1 MPKLVQL
8 GHLVAVSAL
17 TDLFLRKLQLP
28 IAHRHLI
35 MRVALTLTL
44 VRMVLVLS
52 VGKAVRVSSIAMAV
66 WGAYK
71 TKNGG
76 RYLIPIPLIATLKTS
91 LH

>member
-8 GHLVAVSAL
+8 GHLAAVSAL
-17 TDLFLRKLQLP
+17 TGLFLRKLHHP
-28 IAHRHLI
+28 IARRHLI

-44 VRMVLVLS
+44 VRMVLVS
-52 VGKAVRVSSIAMAV
+52 IAGKAARVRSIPMAV
-66 WGAYK
+66 WAVYK

>member
-17 TDLFLRKLQLP
+17 TGLFLRKLQLP

-44 VRMVLVLS
+44 VRMVLVSS

-76 RYLIPIPLIATLKTS
+76 PHLMLVPLIATLKTR

>member
-8 GHLVAVSAL
+8 GHLAVVSAL
-17 TDLFLRKLQLP
+17 TGLFLRKLQHP
-28 IAHRHLI
+28 IARRHLI

-44 VRMVLVLS
+44 VRLVLVS
-52 VGKAVRVSSIAMAV
+52 IAGKAARVRSIAMAV

-76 RYLIPIPLIATLKTS
+76 PHLMLVPSIALPKTKS
-91 LH
+91 S

>member
-1 MPKLVQL
+1 MVQL

-17 TDLFLRKLQLP
+17 MGLFLRKPQHL
-28 IAHRHLI
+28 IARGRLI

-44 VRMVLVLS
+44 VRMVLVSS
-52 VGKAVRVSSIAMAV
+52 VGKAARVHSIPLAV
-66 WGAYK
+66 WAVYK

>member
-1 MPKLVQL
+1 MVQL

-17 TDLFLRKLQLP
+17 MGLFLRKPQHL
-28 IAHRHLI
+28 IARGRLI

-44 VRMVLVLS
+44 VRMVLVS
-52 VGKAVRVSSIAMAV
+52 IAGKAARVRSIAMAV

-76 RYLIPIPLIATLKTS
+76 PHLMLVPSIALPKTKS
-91 LH
+91 S

>member
-1 MPKLVQL
+1 MVQL

-17 TDLFLRKLQLP
+17 MGLFLRKPQHL
-28 IAHRHLI
+28 IARGRLI

-44 VRMVLVLS
+44 VRMVLVSS
-52 VGKAVRVSSIAMAV
+52 VGKAARVRSIPMAV
-66 WGAYK
+66 WAVYK